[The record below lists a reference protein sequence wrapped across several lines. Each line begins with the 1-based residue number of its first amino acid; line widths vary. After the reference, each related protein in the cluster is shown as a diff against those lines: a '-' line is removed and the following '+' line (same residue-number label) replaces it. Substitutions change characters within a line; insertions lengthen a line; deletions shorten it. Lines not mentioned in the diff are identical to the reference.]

1 MNSDDEAENYKDNTN
16 GLDRQLE
23 GISINSR
30 VSAQAEAGEATQ
42 AAQAGEAREAGEAGE
57 AGHPAKS
64 KRKSKRELKA
74 KIDKLK
80 LLLKT
85 IKKKQTPQ
93 PQPTHQGWISGEK
106 IRWGV
111 GGRRKS
117 IRGKKHKTKQMKSR
131 RFRR

>member
-16 GLDRQLE
+16 GLNRQLE
-23 GISINSR
+23 GISIYHPK

-42 AAQAGEAREAGEAGE
+42 AEE

-64 KRKSKRELKA
+64 KTKRKSKRELKA
-74 KIDKLK
+74 EIKNLRRELEVK
-80 LLLKT
+80 KT
-85 IKKKQTPQ
+85 IKKKQTPQPQ

-117 IRGKKHKTKQMKSR
+117 NRGKKHKSKQMKSR

>member
-30 VSAQAEAGEATQ
+30 VSTQAEAGEA
-42 AAQAGEAREAGEAGE
+42 AGEAGE

-74 KIDKLK
+74 KIEKLLSKLK
-80 LLLKT
+80 KT
-85 IKKKQTPQ
+85 IKKNHNGAIT
-93 PQPTHQGWISGEK
+93 PTHTPGLDF
-106 IRWGV
+106 
-111 GGRRKS
+111 RRKNKMGS
-117 IRGKKHKTKQMKSR
+117 WG
-131 RFRR
+131 